1 VNMTDVRRALD
12 SRFEKLTASEK
23 LTLIALLLHCDESG
37 GNIFPSVETLAA
49 NTNVGR
55 KQVQANLKKLERI
68 DYLRTVGDAPGG
80 NFYATK
86 MRRLNLPLIF
96 QDAKHVRL
104 SHRKKSVAQVSSTE
118 AAADLLGSSALSV
131 LRH

>member
-23 LTLIALLLHCDESG
+23 LTLIALLFTCDESG
-37 GNIFPSVETLAA
+37 GNIYSSVETLAA

-55 KQVQANLKKLERI
+55 KQAQANLKKLERI
-68 DYLRTVGDAPGG
+68 GYLKTVGDAPGG

-104 SHRKKSVAQVSSTE
+104 SHRKKSDDQDPSTE
-118 AAADLLGSSALSV
+118 TAADLRGTSAFSV

>member
-1 VNMTDVRRALD
+1 MNMADVRRALD

-23 LTLIALLLHCDESG
+23 LTLIALLFICDDSG
-37 GNIFPSVETLAA
+37 GSIYSSVESLAV

-55 KQVQANLKKLERI
+55 KQAQTNLKKLERI
-68 DYLRTVGDAPGG
+68 GYLQTVGEAPGG

-104 SHRKKSVAQVSSTE
+104 SHRKKTADQAPSTD
-118 AAADLLGSSALSV
+118 AAADLLGSPVLSC